1 MDEEK
6 ALNFVAAKP
15 HSGAY
20 NISPVDSDFASW
32 IMMNAEMFPDDRR
45 PRASSLG
52 FVDEPQADEIVD
64 GLFSPDADEDSKKI
78 KEEKQNAKGT
88 KSLTKKKNA
97 GKESAET
104 KRARRLEKNREIAR
118 NCRKRK
124 RERYLQLEEE
134 VVKLRQ
140 WNKQLEMKLN
150 QEKGGKSGNDIREA
164 EVREME
170 KLLEVGKP
178 GTEEEKKL
186 SQKLHLYKDMY
197 SDFGRERKQG
207 IQYHMNRLKSLL
219 LPNQVSKMTMWSLQQ
234 DDDFYDEKT
243 NQKTFGGGIWNML
256 CEELELS
263 AEQKRGLIDMR
274 HGIRKQRRNIAEC
287 IRILKELGSRVDT
300 NFSHM
305 ASQMENVMGL
315 ITPAQ
320 QAKFL
325 LWVEKNQACM
335 HMLNNIWNTQHEE
348 LSTDDEMLSTSS
360 RSISG
365 GSTTPPP
372 AAKTTVSASDM
383 AKALMQNNKGF
394 SLDKK
399 ETSSKVE
406 SPTK

>member
-219 LPNQVSKMTMWSLQQ
+219 LPNQVSN
-234 DDDFYDEKT
+234 D
-243 NQKTFGGGIWNML
+243 NVVI
-256 CEELELS
+256 
-263 AEQKRGLIDMR
+263 AA
-274 HGIRKQRRNIAEC
+274 RR
-287 IRILKELGSRVDT
+287 R
-300 NFSHM
+300 
-305 ASQMENVMGL
+305 
-315 ITPAQ
+315 
-320 QAKFL
+320 L
-325 LWVEKNQACM
+325 L
-335 HMLNNIWNTQHEE
+335 
-348 LSTDDEMLSTSS
+348 
-360 RSISG
+360 R
-365 GSTTPPP
+365 
-372 AAKTTVSASDM
+372 
-383 AKALMQNNKGF
+383 
-394 SLDKK
+394 
-399 ETSSKVE
+399 
-406 SPTK
+406 